1 MTTFAPT
8 SARPGIGPADL
19 TKHVNYSLG
28 MVLGVD
34 DFTQEFAYLEGRDRW
49 LARDLVGYGTAWGLD
64 VRIEPSETGDLRVHV
79 GKGAALSPCG
89 RLICV
94 DSDQCASLN
103 AWLAAHLAPAG
114 HSPPLSPPA
123 SPLLLYVVLTY
134 REALTDDVPIP
145 GEPCRADGELMR
157 ASRVKDCFRIELRT
171 APPPQCEEEAVRD
184 LAAWLRAVE
193 ITDGPRYLSRTD
205 FLEELRAAASA
216 PAASPPV
223 LSPPAFA
230 LGSPPTS
237 IAIPVA
243 EAAEYLRAALRV
255 WVTELRPKLR
265 WCAPTCDC
273 GCDGPCGCAGA
284 EMADHDEVLLGE
296 LRLPLVFNPGEPVQV
311 DSEGWAVEQGRRP
324 YLVHLRLLQ
333 ELLLDRRAAGA
344 APGSPP
350 AVVQGPPGKDGKDGK
365 DGADG
370 QPGADGAP
378 GRPGPN
384 IIRAAGRFE
393 MKDQSTPVDTV
404 YERGGLSAERIVPF
418 LYRLTFDRFEPDR
431 QYVVKGVPLVSV
443 HDCPHTFEVIDDR
456 TPGGDGEVRIEV
468 DAGIY
473 LRIVPIVTGRTPLA
487 SDEDQIEARGFEV
500 EISDLGDAS

>member
-8 SARPGIGPADL
+8 SARPGIGPPDL

-49 LARDLVGYGTAWGLD
+49 LARDLIGYGTAWGLD
-64 VRIEPSETGDLRVHV
+64 VWIEPDGTDDLRVHV

-89 RLICV
+89 RLVCV

-103 AWLAAHLAPAG
+103 AWLAAKLAPAG
-114 HSPPLSPPA
+114 FSPPLSPPA
-123 SPLLLYVVLTY
+123 SPLSLYVVLTY

-171 APPPQCEEEAVRD
+171 APPPQCEEDAVRD
-184 LAAWLRAVE
+184 LAAWLRVVE
-193 ITDGPRYLSRTD
+193 ITEGPYYVSLTD
-205 FLEELRAAASA
+205 FLDLLRAAATV
-216 PAASPPV
+216 PATSPPV
-223 LSPPAFA
+223 FSPPAFA
-230 LGSPPTS
+230 LGSPPAS
-237 IAIPVA
+237 IAIPAA
-243 EAAEYLRAALRV
+243 EAVEYLRAALRV

-273 GCDGPCGCAGA
+273 GCDGPCGCGRTEAPD
-284 EMADHDEVLLGE
+284 EDEVLLGE

-344 APGSPP
+344 VPGSPP
-350 AVVQGPPGKDGKDGK
+350 AVIQGPPGPPGKDGVDGK
-365 DGADG
+365 DGTNGTRGPRGPA
-370 QPGADGAP
+370 
-378 GRPGPN
+378 GPN
-384 IIRAAGRFE
+384 TLVAAGRF
-393 MKDQSTPVDTV
+393 DTTADPVQTEYEV
-404 YERGGLSAERIVPF
+404 GGLAAERVVPYLYLLTFPNYERGRPYV
-418 LYRLTFDRFEPDR
+418 LT
-431 QYVVKGVPLVSV
+431 GVPLVDV
-443 HDCPHTFEVIDDR
+443 HDVPHTFEVLRDDENVLDDHFTIDFDK
-456 TPGGDGEVRIEV
+456 GIYVRILPLMV
-468 DAGIY
+468 RQNDLVSNAD
-473 LRIVPIVTGRTPLA
+473 PIEP
-487 SDEDQIEARGFEV
+487 RGFEV
-500 EISDLGDAS
+500 EISDLKEFG